1 MTTQEL
7 KNEFLIHY
15 NAIASNSSPGLDDY
29 EISVYLT
36 KAQLELIKDYYDPLS
51 NRKKTGFENTEKRR
65 SDLKG
70 LIKSFKTNISNISE
84 DGLHPTSRFFKL
96 SSDVFLIIYEQYQI
110 VSLDCNNGKLIK
122 VVPITHDD
130 YNIQIH
136 NPFKNP
142 DSNTVWRLDVTYD
155 NNETVVELISP
166 FNTSNSPYYSGRY
179 LKYPTPIIVG
189 DLNTLFPSD
198 DLSIDGL
205 NAVSECEL
213 GEGIHREIVD
223 RAVELALR
231 DYKPQGLES
240 FIQTNSRN
248 E

>member
-51 NRKKTGFENTEKRR
+51 NRKKTGFETTEKRR

-70 LIKSFKTNISNISE
+70 LIKSFRTNVSTTNQA
-84 DGLHPTSRFFKL
+84 GLSSTSRFFDL
-96 SSDVFLIIYEQYQI
+96 DSDVFLIIYEQYQV
-110 VSLDCNNGKLIK
+110 VSSDCNNGRLIN
-122 VVPITHDD
+122 VVPITHDE
-130 YNIQIH
+130 YSTQID

-142 DSNTVWRLDVTYD
+142 DVNTVWRMDVSYSND
-155 NNETVVELISP
+155 KTVVELISP
-166 FNTSNSPYYSGRY
+166 FNVSNSPYYSVRY
-179 LKYPTPIIVG
+179 LKYPKPIIVG
-189 DLNTLFPSD
+189 NLDTLFPSD

-205 NAVSECEL
+205 STVTECEL
-213 GEGIHREIVD
+213 GEGIHREILD

-231 DYKPQGLES
+231 DYKPQGLEA
-240 FIQTNSRN
+240 FIQTNTRN

>member
-70 LIKSFKTNISNISE
+70 LIKPFKTNVSTTNSN
-84 DGLHPTSRFFKL
+84 GLHSTSKFFTL
-96 SSDVFLIIYEQYQI
+96 STDVFLIIYEQYQI
-110 VSLDCNNGKLIK
+110 VSTDCNNGRLIK
-122 VVPITHDD
+122 VIPITHDD
-130 YNIQIH
+130 YNIQVN

-142 DSNTVWRLDVTYD
+142 DDNTVWRLDASYD
-155 NNETVVELISP
+155 TKKTVVELISK
-166 FNTSNSPYYSGRY
+166 FNTLSSPYYSGRY
-179 LKYPTPIIVG
+179 LKYPKPIIVG
-189 DLNTLFPSD
+189 NLNTLFPSD
-198 DLSIDGL
+198 GLTIDGL
-205 NAVSECEL
+205 SAVTECEL
-213 GEGIHREIVD
+213 GEGIHREILD
-223 RAVELALR
+223 RSVELALR
-231 DYKPQGLES
+231 DYKPQGLEA

>member
-51 NRKKTGFENTEKRR
+51 NRKKTGFETTEKRR

-70 LIKSFKTNISNISE
+70 LIKSFRTNTSTTNE
-84 DGLHPTSRFFKL
+84 NGLHSTSKFFDL
-96 SSDVFLIIYEQYQI
+96 ESDVFLIIHEQYQV
-110 VSLDCNNGKLIK
+110 VSSDCNNGELLK
-122 VVPITHDD
+122 VIPITHDE
-130 YNIQIH
+130 YNIQID

-142 DSNTVWRLDVTYD
+142 DSKTVWRIDSSYD
-155 NNETVVELISP
+155 NDKTVIELISP
-166 FNTSNSPYYSGRY
+166 FNILNSPYYSVRY
-179 LKYPTPIIVG
+179 LKYPKPIIVG

-205 NAVSECEL
+205 STVTECEL
-213 GEGIHREIVD
+213 GEGIHREILD

-231 DYKPQGLES
+231 DYKPQGLEA
-240 FIQTNSRN
+240 FIQTNTRN

>member
-70 LIKSFKTNISNISE
+70 LIKSFTINTSSTSI
-84 DGLHPTSRFFKL
+84 DGLHNSSKFFKL
-96 SSDVFLIIYEQYQI
+96 DSDVFLIIYEQYKV
-110 VSLDCNNGKLIK
+110 VSTDCNNGKLIK
-122 VVPITHDD
+122 VVPVTHDD

-142 DSNTVWRLDVTYD
+142 DSNTVWRLDVSYD
-155 NNETVVELISP
+155 QGETVVELISP
-166 FNTSNSPYYSGRY
+166 FNLLGQPYYSGRY

-189 DLNTLFPSD
+189 NLNTLFPSD

-205 NAVSECEL
+205 TTVTECKL
-213 GEGIHREIVD
+213 GEGIHREIID

-231 DYKPQGLES
+231 DYKPQGLEA
-240 FIQTNSRN
+240 FIQTNTRN